1 MENKK
6 IENSLQKLTVSE
18 LIKSEIISKT
28 DFDSLSKE
36 DRTELI
42 TIMNGTFHDSK
53 GKKKDEVLNQM
64 SEIMTNDTKNALWE
78 NNHEIILQEMH
89 NYIINYGRMPVMKSL
104 EDKTNLS
111 RQTITKH
118 LKEYKE
124 SELFKDYKE
133 QYKMLHSKVLDVV
146 YKISMTGDIKACKLF
161 LEATGEMIKAS
172 TYIDK
177 QQNNH
182 TENNF
187 NEPFDIKKLI
197 TFTKTKD

>member
-1 MENKK
+1 MRNKK

-18 LIKSEIISKT
+18 LIKCEIIQKT
-28 DFDSLSKE
+28 EFDSLAKE
-36 DRTELI
+36 HKTELI
-42 TIMNGTFHDSK
+42 TIMNETFHSSK
-53 GKKKDEVLNQM
+53 GKERDKVLKQM
-64 SEIMTNDTKNALWE
+64 SEITSIDTKNSIWE
-78 NNHEIILQEMH
+78 YNHETILFKMH
-89 NYIINYGRMPVMKSL
+89 KHIMDYGRMPLIRDL
-104 EDKTNLS
+104 EVSTELS

-118 LKEYKE
+118 LKAYRE
-124 SELFKDYKE
+124 SENFKEYKE

-146 YKISMTGDIKACKLF
+146 YTISMTGDMKACKLF
-161 LEATGEMIKAS
+161 LEATGEMIKAN

-197 TFTKTKD
+197 SFTRTKD

>member
-1 MENKK
+1 MRNKK
-6 IENSLQKLTVSE
+6 NENSLQKLTVSE
-18 LIKSEIISKT
+18 LIKCEIIPKT
-28 DFDSLSKE
+28 DFDSLPKE
-36 DRTELI
+36 ERTELI
-42 TIMNGTFHDSK
+42 AIMNETFHESK
-53 GKKKDEVLNQM
+53 GKKRDEILLQM
-64 SEIMTNDTKNALWE
+64 SEIMKPETKNAHWE
-78 NNHEIILQEMH
+78 YNHETILLKMH
-89 NYIINYGRMPVMKSL
+89 KYIMDYGRMPLIRDL
-104 EDKTNLS
+104 EISTDLS

-124 SELFKDYKE
+124 SDTFKDYKE
-133 QYKMLHSKVLDVV
+133 QYKILHSKVLDVV

-182 TENNF
+182 TENNY